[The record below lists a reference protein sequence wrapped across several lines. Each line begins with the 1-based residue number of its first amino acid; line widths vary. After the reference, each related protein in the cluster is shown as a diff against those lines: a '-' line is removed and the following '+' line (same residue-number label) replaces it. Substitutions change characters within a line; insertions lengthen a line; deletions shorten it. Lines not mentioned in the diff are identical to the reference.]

1 MTNFLKKIGISFG
14 YAANNPDETWE
25 EARLKY
31 FSAIKRDDPATIERL
46 AKKYPDALTW
56 DDGHGQSLFAA
67 INANS
72 VKAFEKMLDLGV
84 SPDLPESTDGFG
96 ITALAYTSRFS
107 GRAKPFID
115 ILMARGATKVDEALF
130 YGQSMDYEGAKE
142 VVDYIRYR
150 NTERQK
156 APTAIAV
163 SPPAPAAAPPASNTQ
178 QDLTVLKPAKVQRR
192 VPNTST

>member
-1 MTNFLKKIGISFG
+1 MPSPQPDFYYRERHMTNFFKKIGISFG

-56 DDGHGQSLFAA
+56 DNSDGQSLFAA

-84 SPDLPESTDGFG
+84 SPDLPESSNGFG

-115 ILMARGATKVDEALF
+115 ILMAHGATKVDEAIF

-142 VVDYIRYR
+142 IVDYIRYR
-150 NTERQK
+150 DAERQK
-156 APTAIAV
+156 ATTATPP
-163 SPPAPAAAPPASNTQ
+163 PPAPPP
-178 QDLTVLKPAKVQRR
+178 P
-192 VPNTST
+192 PP

>member
-56 DDGHGQSLFAA
+56 DDGRGQSLFAA

-107 GRAKPFID
+107 DRAKPFID

-150 NTERQK
+150 DTERQK

-163 SPPAPAAAPPASNTQ
+163 PPAPAAASPASNTQ